1 MHAQTH
7 MHTSPRSIMSAWLCV
22 VSEWCSAPSADAAV
36 TAVWI
41 SKIQRWLDWLTGEG
55 TAKREP
61 RGEGVICVICLCLY
75 VRILGLWPCAW
86 GHNLQCVCV
95 WNVKMTER
103 RWKKKKGG
111 ESERRDQER
120 HVGWIRHFLFK
131 KWRSWRPDENLGVNK
146 EELLVTPA
154 PLGPPRPVTSGWI
167 RGHLGGNTQK

>member
-22 VSEWCSAPSADAAV
+22 VSEWCSPPSADAAV

-61 RGEGVICVICLCLY
+61 RGEGVS
-75 VRILGLWPCAW
+75 AW
-86 GHNLQCVCV
+86 FVCVCTYAYSDCGRARGAIIC
-95 WNVKMTER
+95 NVCVCGMWKWLREGG
-103 RWKKKKGG
+103 KKKKGG